1 MLISK
6 KSRYALRA
14 VFELAKHRGEGPIK
28 IADIAKPQA
37 IPQRFLEAILVQ
49 LKQAGLV
56 ESRRGSEGGYQLA
69 RDPENVTVGDV
80 LRIVQGL
87 PEPVECVGK
96 PDAKCPMSMNC
107 VFIPM
112 WEKMM
117 NAITDVYDSFTFK
130 DLINEERKSFK
141 TGSMDYAI

>member
-6 KSRYALRA
+6 KSRYALKA
-14 VFELAKHRGEGPIK
+14 VFELAKRKGDGPIK

-49 LKQAGLV
+49 LKQSGLV

-69 RDPENVTVGDV
+69 RDPENITVGDV
-80 LRIVQGL
+80 LRVVQGL

-96 PDAKCPMSMNC
+96 PDVKCPMSMSC

-117 NAITDVYDSFTFK
+117 NAITDVYDSTNYK
-130 DLINEERKSFK
+130 DLLIQDNKNCK
-141 TGSMDYAI
+141 AATMDYAI

>member
-14 VFELAKHRGEGPIK
+14 VFELAKRKGEGPVK

-69 RDPENVTVGDV
+69 RDPETLTVGDV
-80 LRIVQGL
+80 LRVVQGL

-96 PDAKCPMSMNC
+96 PDTNCPMSMSC

-117 NAITDVYDSFTFK
+117 NAITDVYDSTNFK
-130 DLINEERKSFK
+130 DLMADDLRKCKKS
-141 TGSMDYAI
+141 SSDYVI

>member
-14 VFELAKHRGEGPIK
+14 VFELAKRKGEGPIK
-28 IADIAKPQA
+28 IGEIAKRQA

-56 ESRRGSEGGYQLA
+56 ESRRGSEGGYSLA
-69 RDPENVTVGDV
+69 RKPEEVSVQDV
-80 LRIVQGL
+80 LRVVQGL

-96 PDAKCPMSMNC
+96 PDSGCPMSLNC

-112 WEKMM
+112 WKKMM
-117 NAITDVYDSFTFK
+117 GAITDIYESTTFG
-130 DLINEERKSFK
+130 DLLSEERNVCRTASL
-141 TGSMDYAI
+141 DYWI